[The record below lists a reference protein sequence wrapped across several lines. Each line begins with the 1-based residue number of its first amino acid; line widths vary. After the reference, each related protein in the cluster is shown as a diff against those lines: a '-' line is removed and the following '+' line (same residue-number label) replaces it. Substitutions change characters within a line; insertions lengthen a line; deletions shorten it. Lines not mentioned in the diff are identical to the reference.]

1 MSKVSVRQKVFSILL
16 VLILFHAFL
25 ITTGFSGENDK
36 GWTPELHMKYLRI
49 SNTVISP
56 DGKWIA
62 YVVRKPVMEE
72 EKSEYLSHIWLV
84 SSDGKKN
91 VQYTYGDKSCS
102 NPQFS
107 PSGEYLTFTSSRSGK
122 NQIWI
127 MRVSGGEAKKLTD
140 AESGINSYQWSPR
153 GDRIAYVMSNPK
165 TEEEKSRE
173 KGKADVILVDKDF
186 KYNHLYIAFLKE
198 GEIDTVKRL
207 TRGEFSVSSFN
218 WSPNGKT
225 LVFSHQPD
233 PRLNTRFLEMDISTV
248 PADSG
253 AVTPLINRPGVDA
266 DPLYSPDGK
275 WIAFIS
281 NGGKPEPI
289 GLRDVYVISSRGGRP
304 EKLAVTYDRNASLI
318 EWSED
323 SRVIYYS
330 EFITTS
336 REVRGLPRNGN
347 QSFSVI
353 SETGVCSSP
362 SINPEEK
369 LISYVYEN
377 LTTPAEVY
385 ISSLNKFKMKKLTS
399 IHQDVP
405 QPEMGKTELIQW
417 NSKADG
423 KVIEGLLTYPV
434 GYKKGD
440 RCPLILQIHGG
451 PAGVFTQA
459 FTGDPGIYMVQYFA
473 QNGYAIL
480 RPNPRGSTGYGV
492 EFRYANFQ
500 DWGYGDYEDL
510 MSGVDKVIEMGVGH
524 PDSLCVMGWSYGG
537 YMTSWI
543 VTQTDRFQAASMGA
557 GLPNLISMV
566 TTTDIQDYLAAHMG
580 GEFWNNYKEYERHS
594 AIYYIKNVTTP
605 TQVIHGQEDLRVP
618 FTQGQEFYRALNRL
632 GVETEMVVYPR
643 TPHGPR
649 EPKFLMDVSPR
660 IRDWFDKY
668 LNREKQEK

>member
-1 MSKVSVRQKVFSILL
+1 
-16 VLILFHAFL
+16 
-25 ITTGFSGENDK
+25 
-36 GWTPELHMKYLRI
+36 
-49 SNTVISP
+49 
-56 DGKWIA
+56 
-62 YVVRKPVMEE
+62 
-72 EKSEYLSHIWLV
+72 
-84 SSDGKKN
+84 
-91 VQYTYGDKSCS
+91 
-102 NPQFS
+102 
-107 PSGEYLTFTSSRSGK
+107 
-122 NQIWI
+122 
-127 MRVSGGEAKKLTD
+127 GEAKKLTD

-173 KGKADVILVDKDF
+173 KGKADVILVDKYF

-207 TRGEFSVSSFN
+207 TRGEFSISSFD

-225 LVFSHQPD
+225 LVFSHQSD

-266 DPLYSPDGK
+266 NPLYSPDGK

-330 EFITTS
+330 EFIKTS

-347 QSFSVI
+347 QPFSVI
-353 SETGVCSSP
+353 SEKGVCSSP
-362 SINPEEK
+362 FINPKEK

-434 GYKKGD
+434 GYKKGE

-451 PAGVFTQA
+451 PAGVFAQA

-643 TPHGPR
+643 TPH
-649 EPKFLMDVSPR
+649 
-660 IRDWFDKY
+660 
-668 LNREKQEK
+668 